1 MFSLFI
7 SNHHLNHF
15 HLARVIFTQNET
27 SVFRRS
33 PAAET
38 GTVNVILTTAS
49 LPDFRAKIVQSLH
62 KMTLP
67 PSPTTNLSSQPKF
80 MAVQTGRI
88 QNGRV
93 AATARNENG
102 FGLFAPK
109 HPACYSRDS

>member
-38 GTVNVILTTAS
+38 GTMNVILTTAS

-62 KMTLP
+62 KMTP
-67 PSPTTNLSSQPKF
+67 PTAANLSSQLKF
-80 MAVQTGRI
+80 MAVHSGRI
-88 QNGRV
+88 QNDRV
-93 AATARNENG
+93 AATARNKNG